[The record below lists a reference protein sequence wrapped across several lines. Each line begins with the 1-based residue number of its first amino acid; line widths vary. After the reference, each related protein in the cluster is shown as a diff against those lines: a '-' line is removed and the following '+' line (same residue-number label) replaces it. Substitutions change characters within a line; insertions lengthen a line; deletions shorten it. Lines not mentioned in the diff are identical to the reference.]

1 MTPAHP
7 APTLSG
13 MTTTRQTPAG
23 SAAVQGQLWGE
34 RARDFAT
41 QEPKVIALYEA
52 VLAEL
57 SIGPGTWLLDVGCGA
72 GLFLKLAEQR
82 GATVSGLDAAAPLIE
97 IARERIPAAQLVVG
111 EMERLPFPD
120 RSFDVVT
127 GFNAFQLAADPGRAL
142 AEAARVGAAGAPV
155 VIAPWGRPE
164 ECEAAAYVT
173 ELAALLAPP
182 APGTAGPFALSD
194 AHTLAQF
201 TALGGLTLGPHK
213 EVLCVW
219 DYPDEAALLKA
230 LGSTALAVRAIR
242 AVGEAAV
249 TRAILKAV
257 APFRLSDGGYR
268 LENVFAYTVACAS
281 GPRGMTRTS
290 DIHTTRSEG
299 HLMANQAKT
308 LDQPEETRSFEN
320 GHVDLVEIA
329 GNKVGRHEPRAG
341 LALVD
346 ISQADR
352 RHPQLPGRPRRIRDL
367 RTAPRRDGRRH
378 RDRHPRRR
386 RLRARPGSRRMGRR
400 GRDVSWRRVREPCTL
415 RDSLTDHQPTRG
427 RRAVPPHRDAAPR
440 GRRCARRPAP
450 YVDSVGTDG
459 LYEIV
464 EEYTT

>member
-57 SIGPGTWLLDVGCGA
+57 AIGPGTWLVDVGCGA

-82 GATVSGLDAAAPLIE
+82 GATVSGLDAAAALIE
-97 IARERIPAAQLVVG
+97 IARERIPAAQLVIG
-111 EMERLPFPD
+111 EMEQLPFPD

-155 VIAPWGRPE
+155 VIATWGRPE

-201 TALGGLTLGPHK
+201 AALGGLTLGPHK

-268 LENVFAYTVACAS
+268 LENVFAYTVARAS
-281 GPRGMTRTS
+281 G
-290 DIHTTRSEG
+290 H
-299 HLMANQAKT
+299 
-308 LDQPEETRSFEN
+308 
-320 GHVDLVEIA
+320 A
-329 GNKVGRHEPRAG
+329 G
-341 LALVD
+341 
-346 ISQADR
+346 
-352 RHPQLPGRPRRIRDL
+352 
-367 RTAPRRDGRRH
+367 
-378 RDRHPRRR
+378 
-386 RLRARPGSRRMGRR
+386 
-400 GRDVSWRRVREPCTL
+400 
-415 RDSLTDHQPTRG
+415 
-427 RRAVPPHRDAAPR
+427 
-440 GRRCARRPAP
+440 
-450 YVDSVGTDG
+450 
-459 LYEIV
+459 
-464 EEYTT
+464 